1 MAFICFAL
9 TIKHFL
15 HDQEIGLTKCCKL
28 YIIMRR
34 TKIVC
39 TIGPKTATK
48 DMLLEL
54 AKGGMNVVRLNMS
67 HGTHEWHGGVVDLVH
82 EINKET
88 EYNLSVMI
96 DTKGPEIRSGDLKK
110 PLEIKIGDQI
120 IFTIRKE
127 PEYPEYTTEIN
138 YDGFINDVEVGDVVL
153 VDSGMINLEITE
165 ITDTDVICKSLDNGV
180 LTSRRHLNIRGKSA
194 NLPPITDK
202 DWADIDF
209 GISKNV
215 DYFALSFVNDAPV
228 VEELRTYIKAK
239 GAKVQII
246 SKIESTDAVKNM
258 HAIVDASDAV
268 MIARGDLGAELPV
281 EEVPLVQTDIVNYC
295 RKRNK
300 PVITATQLLESMM
313 VNPTPTRA
321 EVTDIFYAVKLRT
334 DAIMMSGETANGNH
348 PLKALD
354 VMDTVSQRT
363 ERTFYND
370 KNIIIE
376 SSTNPKNEMALGAC
390 VIANN
395 IVARA
400 ILAFSATGE
409 TARLIAQCRPN
420 SPIFGFAATDEI
432 KRVLS
437 LSWGVNAYTL
447 PFNDKNP
454 EEVVQKAVA
463 ILTQKGY
470 LAAGDKV
477 VVVSNVLSGEELVHA
492 VQVRIVK

>member
-1 MAFICFAL
+1 
-9 TIKHFL
+9 
-15 HDQEIGLTKCCKL
+15 
-28 YIIMRR
+28 MRR

-48 DMLLEL
+48 EMLLEL

-67 HGTHEWHGGVVDLVH
+67 HGTHEWHGSVVDLAH
-82 EINKET
+82 EINRET

-110 PLEIKIGDQI
+110 PLEIKVGDQI
-120 IFTIRKE
+120 TFTIKKS

-138 YDGFINDVEVGDVVL
+138 YDGFIDDVEVGDVIL
-153 VDSGMINLEITE
+153 VDSGMINLEIIEKTKE
-165 ITDTDVICKSLDNGV
+165 DVICKSLDNGI

-228 VEELRTYIKAK
+228 VEELRAYIKGK
-239 GAKVQII
+239 GSAIQII
-246 SKIESTDAVKNM
+246 AKIESTDAVKNM
-258 HAIVDASDAV
+258 HAIVAASDAV

-295 RKRNK
+295 RKLNK

-354 VMDTVSQRT
+354 
-363 ERTFYND
+363 
-370 KNIIIE
+370 
-376 SSTNPKNEMALGAC
+376 
-390 VIANN
+390 
-395 IVARA
+395 
-400 ILAFSATGE
+400 
-409 TARLIAQCRPN
+409 
-420 SPIFGFAATDEI
+420 
-432 KRVLS
+432 
-437 LSWGVNAYTL
+437 
-447 PFNDKNP
+447 
-454 EEVVQKAVA
+454 
-463 ILTQKGY
+463 GY
-470 LAAGDKV
+470 GH
-477 VVVSNVLSGEELVHA
+477 SF
-492 VQVRIVK
+492 

>member
-1 MAFICFAL
+1 
-9 TIKHFL
+9 
-15 HDQEIGLTKCCKL
+15 
-28 YIIMRR
+28 MRR

-48 DMLLEL
+48 EMLLEL

-67 HGTHEWHGGVVDLVH
+67 HGTHEWHGGVVDLAH
-82 EINKET
+82 QINAET

-110 PLEIKIGDQI
+110 PFEIAVGDQI

-127 PEYPEYTTEIN
+127 VEYPEGTTEIN
-138 YDGFINDVEVGDVVL
+138 YDGFIDDVEVGDVIL
-153 VDSGMINLEITE
+153 VDSGMINLEVVE
-165 ITDTDVICKSLDNGV
+165 KTDKDVICKSLDNGI

-209 GISKNV
+209 GIAKGV
-215 DYFALSFVNDAPV
+215 DYFALSFVNNAPV
-228 VEELRTYIKAK
+228 VEELRSYIKSK
-239 GAKVQII
+239 GANVQII

-258 HAIVDASDAV
+258 HAIVQASDAV

-295 RKRNK
+295 RKLNK

-354 VMDTVSQRT
+354 VMDTVSKRT
-363 ERTFYND
+363 ERTFFGD

-395 IVARA
+395 IEAKA
-400 ILAFSATGE
+400 ILAFSKTGE

-420 SPIFGFAATDEI
+420 SPIYGFAGDDAV
-432 KRVLS
+432 KRTLS
-437 LSWGVNAYTL
+437 LSWGVEGYTL
-447 PFNDKNP
+447 PFNDTNP
-454 EEVVQKAVA
+454 EEIVQKAIV
-463 ILTQKGY
+463 ILTDKGS
-470 LAAGDKV
+470 LTTGDRV
-477 VVVSNVLSGEELVHA
+477 VVVSNVLSGKELVHA
-492 VQVRIVK
+492 VQVREVK

>member
-1 MAFICFAL
+1 
-9 TIKHFL
+9 
-15 HDQEIGLTKCCKL
+15 
-28 YIIMRR
+28 MRR

-48 DMLLEL
+48 EMLLEL

-110 PLEIKIGDQI
+110 PLEINVGDEVT
-120 IFTIRKE
+120 FTIRKE
-127 PEYPEYTTEIN
+127 PELPEYTTEIN
-138 YDGFINDVEVGDVVL
+138 YDGFIDDVEIGDVVL
-153 VDSGMINLEITE
+153 VDSGMINLEI
-165 ITDTDVICKSLDNGV
+165 IKKTDTDVICKSLDNGI

-194 NLPPITDK
+194 NLPPITEK

-209 GISKNV
+209 GIAKGV

-228 VEELRTYIKAK
+228 VEELRSYIKEK
-239 GAKVQII
+239 GSNIQII

-258 HAIVDASDAV
+258 YAVVDASDAV

-295 RKRNK
+295 RKQNK
-300 PVITATQLLESMM
+300 PVIVATQLLESMM

-321 EVTDIFYAVKLRT
+321 EVTDIFYAIKLRT

-354 VMDTVSQRT
+354 VMDTVAKRT
-363 ERTFYND
+363 ERTFFD
-370 KNIIIE
+370 HKNIIIE

-395 IVARA
+395 IEAKG
-400 ILAFSATGE
+400 ILAFSETGE

-420 SPIFGFAATDEI
+420 SPIYGFAANDNV
-432 KRVLS
+432 KRLLT
-437 LSWGVNAYTL
+437 LSWGVDAYTL

-454 EEVVQKAVA
+454 EEVVQNAIQSLTEKSLLAV
-463 ILTQKGY
+463 
-470 LAAGDKV
+470 GDKV
-477 VVVSNVLSGEELVHA
+477 VVVSNILSGKELVHA
-492 VQVRIVK
+492 VQVREVK

>member
-1 MAFICFAL
+1 VKNVAL
-9 TIKHFL
+9 IKTL
-15 HDQEIGLTKCCKL
+15 I
-28 YIIMRR
+28 YNMRR

-48 DMLLEL
+48 EMLLEL

-67 HGTHEWHGGVVDLVH
+67 HGTHEWHGGVVDLAH

-110 PLEIKIGDQI
+110 PIEIAVGDEI
-120 IFTIRKE
+120 IFTVRRE
-127 PEYPEYTTEIN
+127 VEYPANTTEIN
-138 YDGFINDVEVGDVVL
+138 YDGFIDDVEVGDVIL
-153 VDSGMINLEITE
+153 VDSGMINLEVVKKTNE
-165 ITDTDVICKSLDNGV
+165 DVICKSLDNGI

-209 GISKNV
+209 GIAKGV

-228 VEELRTYIKAK
+228 VEELRSYIKSK
-239 GAKVQII
+239 GSNIQII

-258 HAIVDASDAV
+258 HAIVEASDAV

-295 RKRNK
+295 RKLNK

-354 VMDTVSQRT
+354 VMDTVSKRT
-363 ERTFYND
+363 ERTFFGD

-376 SSTNPKNEMALGAC
+376 SSTNPKKEMALGAA

-395 IVARA
+395 IEAKA
-400 ILAFSATGE
+400 ILAFSETGE
-409 TARLIAQCRPN
+409 TARLLAQCRPN
-420 SPIFGFAATDEI
+420 SPIYGFAANDSV
-432 KRVLS
+432 KRLLS
-437 LSWGVNAYTL
+437 MSWGIEAHTL
-447 PFNDKNP
+447 PFNDVNP
-454 EEVVQKAVA
+454 EDVVQTA
-463 ILTQKGY
+463 IKKLISNGS
-470 LAAGDKV
+470 LVIGDKV
-477 VVVSNVLSGEELVHA
+477 VVVSNILSGDSLVHA
-492 VQVRIVK
+492 VQVREVK